1 MNTNY
6 MNIERSE
13 YDRLKRCEIALEI
26 IQRKVYKYGYS
37 YGQEELEMAL
47 RLVYDDEI
55 TKLKAEKDAEIE
67 RSVVKQTEQSE
78 LPEFPNDPEFPNEE
92 V

>member
-1 MNTNY
+1 MNGNFITVTKD
-6 MNIERSE
+6 E
-13 YDRLKRCEIALEI
+13 YDRLKRAEIALEI

-55 TKLKAEKDAEIE
+55 TQLKAEKDAEFE
-67 RSVVKQTEQSE
+67 RKVVEVKNTAEQKTDDE
-78 LPEFPNDPEFPNEE
+78 PNL
-92 V
+92 

>member
-26 IQRKVYKYGYS
+26 ILRKVYKYGYS
-37 YGQEELEMAL
+37 YGQDELETAL

-55 TKLKAEKDAEIE
+55 TQLKAEKDAEIE
-67 RSVVKQTEQSE
+67 HSVVKVSEQSE
-78 LPEFPNDPEFPNEE
+78 LPEFPNEE